1 MIKYK
6 AQLCLPIEFLMTCLM
21 AGNECRK
28 VNVTLDTQ
36 SNTSICSTWC
46 ATAVQVL
53 FFRENNLSQGEEPL
67 PNIILISMPPSSPSW
82 SIWSSINRLFGWG
95 HHKHDSDS
103 SSSRFNKNRCL
114 YVRSLYFVSH
124 FLRSPLD
131 KPQNDLD
138 CSALPNLLL
147 GLHLSI
153 NIVSRH
159 GLEWDVDDYWGDYLS
174 DDGNLFRNYSF
185 HCARKKCLCSFGTQQ
200 I

>member
-1 MIKYK
+1 MEVFKRSSPSITIIMIKYK

-46 ATAVQVL
+46 AIAVQVL

-95 HHKHDSDS
+95 HHKHDSYS
-103 SSSRFNKNRCL
+103 SSSRFKQTGVCMWDHYILWVIFFDRLLINRRMTLIAVHC
-114 YVRSLYFVSH
+114 RIYF
-124 FLRSPLD
+124 
-131 KPQNDLD
+131 
-138 CSALPNLLL
+138 L
-147 GLHLSI
+147 GPISQLTS
-153 NIVSRH
+153 
-159 GLEWDVDDYWGDYLS
+159 
-174 DDGNLFRNYSF
+174 
-185 HCARKKCLCSFGTQQ
+185 
-200 I
+200 